1 MYLSALHISMYRL
14 DHRKCPKTFLY
25 WSTAPSS
32 GQIGHVH
39 QDLVVHQATS
49 FPSVHQAKKM
59 SVRIP
64 LSETKNFGDTF
75 YDPDGTYVYI
85 EGYWNVQMFSAGFA
99 R

>member
-14 DHRKCPKTFLY
+14 DPRKCPKTFLP
-25 WSTAPSS
+25 WCTAPSS

-39 QDLVVHQATS
+39 QDLVVHWATS
-49 FPSVHQAKKM
+49 LLSMHQDGKM
-59 SVRIP
+59 SVQKKK
-64 LSETKNFGDTF
+64 TCDTF
-75 YDPDGTYVYI
+75 YGPDGTYVYI